1 MRKQTRATLQVAV
14 IIAAIGILHF
24 GSLEFASQTRNSQRG
39 SDWRM
44 GKPQSSWLIGAI
56 PRESSAIRQYAVAL
70 VNRDREL
77 NGLPSLVLDDDLS
90 ASADRHAA
98 DMLARRY
105 FDHVTPEGL
114 DPTDRWQRDGGLGGV
129 GENIAYSEGAFSFA
143 TYSLVEAKQ
152 HGLMHSPGHR
162 ANLLN
167 SPYSRFGYG
176 IAVDAFSRTVYVVQ
190 LFQ

>member
-1 MRKQTRATLQVAV
+1 MRKQTRTTLQVAV
-14 IIAAIGILHF
+14 IISAIGILHF
-24 GSLEFASQTRNSQRG
+24 GSLEFAYQAQNNQG
-39 SDWRM
+39 GGDWRM
-44 GKPQSSWLIGAI
+44 GNPQTSWLAGAI
-56 PRESSAIRQYAVAL
+56 PRESVAIRQYAVAL

-77 NGLPSLVLDDDLS
+77 NGAASLLLDYDLS

-114 DPTDRWQRDGGLGGV
+114 DPTDRWQRDGGQGGV
-129 GENIAYSEGAFSFA
+129 GENIAYSEGLFSFA
-143 TYSLVEAKQ
+143 TYSLVEDKQ

-162 ANLLN
+162 ANLLHGQ
-167 SPYSRFGYG
+167 YSRFGYG
-176 IAVDAFSRTVYVVQ
+176 VAVDAFSRTVYVVQ